1 MKTDKLRELWKLFP
15 GKEIGGKDY
24 SEEEILSILKSR
36 ADISLKRLNR
46 SIYFET
52 FSTLLALILIV
63 LYFSQLSFIPF
74 YKSAQLVII
83 ILIVFYFVLL
93 GWLFHRLNSVSL
105 VISDLRLLLERK
117 ISILTSFIRAYFW
130 INMIIAPIIFP
141 IAVFAGYFAG
151 LSETEE
157 FSLIFNFSDPIFKL
171 LLAITVFLILVFYP
185 FLKWYIGRLYGR
197 HVKQLELCLSE
208 ITQMDES

>member
-1 MKTDKLRELWKLFP
+1 LFP
-15 GKEIGGKDY
+15 GKEGGSENY
-24 SEEEILSILKSR
+24 SAEDILNILKNR
-36 ADISLKRLNR
+36 ADISLRRLNR
-46 SIYFET
+46 SIYLET
-52 FSTLLALILIV
+52 FSTLLALIIIV

-74 YKSAQLVII
+74 YKGAQAVII

-93 GWLFHRLNSVSL
+93 GWLFHRLNSVTL

-117 ISILTSFIRAYFW
+117 ISILTSFIRLYFW

-157 FSLIFNFSDPIFKL
+157 FSLIFTFSDPIFKL
-171 LLAITVFLILVFYP
+171 LLVITVFLILAFYP

-208 ITQMDES
+208 INQMDES

>member
-15 GKEIGGKDY
+15 GKEGGSENY
-24 SEEEILSILKSR
+24 SAEDILNILKNR
-36 ADISLKRLNR
+36 ADISLRRLNR
-46 SIYFET
+46 SIYLET

-74 YKSAQLVII
+74 YKGAQVLII

-93 GWLFHRLNSVSL
+93 GWLFHRLNSITLGHKRFTSFTGK
-105 VISDLRLLLERK
+105 EN
-117 ISILTSFIRAYFW
+117 SILSRFIKVYFW
-130 INMIIAPIIFP
+130 INMIIAPIVFP

-151 LSETEE
+151 LNETEDI
-157 FSLIFNFSDPIFKL
+157 SLSFNFSDPTFKL
-171 LLAITVFLILVFYP
+171 LLVITVFLILVFYP

-197 HVKQLELCLSE
+197 HVKQLELCLDE

>member
-15 GKEIGGKDY
+15 GKENGGENY
-24 SEEEILSILKSR
+24 SAEDILNILKNR
-36 ADISLKRLNR
+36 ADISLRRLNR
-46 SIYFET
+46 SIYLET

-74 YKSAQLVII
+74 YKSAQVVII
-83 ILIVFYFVLL
+83 VLIVFYFGLL

-117 ISILTSFIRAYFW
+117 ISILTSFIRGYFW
-130 INMIIAPIIFP
+130 MNMIIAPIVFP

-151 LSETEE
+151 LNESEDI
-157 FSLIFNFSDPIFKL
+157 SLSFNFSDPAFKL
-171 LLAITVFLILVFYP
+171 LLVITVFLILAFYP

-197 HVKQLELCLSE
+197 HVKQLKLCLDE